1 MVMDVLLM
9 FIEYMDSMCSIS
21 ACTWS
26 TPSSRVILQENG
38 LYSLNRFYSVQKP
51 FRLLLDP
58 ASHLQIILFT
68 IPNTCMISLSR
79 FIFGSNVEKSLSF
92 KSANKNSYMQ
102 FILGEVNFSPH

>member
-1 MVMDVLLM
+1 MDVLLM

-21 ACTWS
+21 ACICS
-26 TPSSRVILQENG
+26 IPSSRVILQENG
-38 LYSLNRFYSVQKP
+38 LYSLNQFYSVQKP

-102 FILGEVNFSPH
+102 FIG